1 VRPLRG
7 IDRPGY
13 GYTIQTDDREVIE
26 SAILSNAQASAGE
39 GFSMNVSDFR
49 ELALGF
55 DDAEEGSHGGAA
67 DFRVGGHIFATL
79 AHEQLGYGNLMLS
92 PELQQL
98 LIAEAPEVF
107 LPVAGGWGRQGIT
120 HIRLAE
126 AIPEQ
131 LLKGLQLA
139 WNLRVQKNG
148 KSRTKGRPIPKG
160 ASKVGDWR
168 EDTLARMQAL
178 IVEADPEMT
187 EERKWK
193 KPSNPA
199 GVPTWSHNGLVCTG
213 ETYKDKVKLTFAK
226 GASIP
231 DPSGLFNSSLEGN
244 ARRAIDIREG
254 EEIDSD
260 AFKALVVAAV
270 AKNAK

>member
-1 VRPLRG
+1 MN
-7 IDRPGY
+7 
-13 GYTIQTDDREVIE
+13 
-26 SAILSNAQASAGE
+26 SN
-39 GFSMNVSDFR
+39 DFR

-55 DDAEEGSHGGAA
+55 DDAEESSHGGAA
-67 DFRVGGHIFATL
+67 DFRVGGRIFATL

-92 PELQQL
+92 PELQES
-98 LIAEAPEVF
+98 LITEAPDVF
-107 LPVAGGWGRQGIT
+107 LPVSGGWGRMGIT

-126 AIPEQ
+126 ATPEK

-148 KSRTKGRPIPKG
+148 KSRTNARTAKTPIPKG

-168 EDTLARMQAL
+168 EDTLARMRAL
-178 IVEADPEMT
+178 VLEADPEIT
-187 EERKWK
+187 EERKWN

-199 GVPTWSHNGLVCTG
+199 GVPTWSHNGIVCTG

-226 GASIP
+226 GDTIP

-244 ARRAIDIREG
+244 TRRAIDIREG
-254 EEIDSD
+254 EEIDAD

-270 AKNAK
+270 TQNVK